1 MTNRTMDISV
11 ETIKELREQ
20 SGAGVMECR
29 NALVETEGSVE
40 KAIDI
45 LKERSIYKAEK
56 KSARTANQGLIE
68 TYVHTGG
75 RIAAMVELNC
85 ETDFVARTMDFKE
98 LAHNIAMQI
107 AAQEPLCITQEQLPD
122 DSDDAPEIACLL
134 SQPYIKEPDQTI
146 KDLIN
151 ETIAKTGENIKVRR
165 FARFELGQAEFRVA
179 ELETDDPK
187 TD

>member
-1 MTNRTMDISV
+1 MDISV
-11 ETIKELREQ
+11 TIIKELREQ
-20 SGAGVMECR
+20 SGAGVMDCR
-29 NALVETEGSVE
+29 NALVETEGNIE
-40 KAIDI
+40 KALEI
-45 LKERSIYKAEK
+45 LKEKSIYKAEK
-56 KSARTANQGLIE
+56 KSGRSANQGLIE

-85 ETDFVARTMDFKE
+85 ETDFVARTTNFKE

-107 AAQEPLCITQEQLPD
+107 AAQEPLCITKEQLPD
-122 DSDDAPEIACLL
+122 DSDEEPEVACLL
-134 SQPYIKEPDQTI
+134 SQSYIKDPEQTI
-146 KDLIN
+146 KNLIN

-179 ELETDDPK
+179 ELETNNSK